1 MSTTVTENVYNLII
15 LDESGSM
22 ESIKSS
28 IISGFNEL
36 VQSIRRAQSEF
47 PGQSHFISL
56 VTFSDDKTNFLL
68 WNEPV
73 SKLEYIN
80 EETYRPNCS
89 TPLYDA
95 IGRSVRRMKEVL
107 PSHTKSG
114 VLVTILTDG
123 EENASREFTGPQ
135 IREMID
141 SLKTS
146 DWTFTYIGA
155 NHDVEA
161 AARKMAIKNTLNFKA
176 SETGVEDMFGR
187 EMNARMAYYQKR
199 FEGLDVTGDFY
210 QREEEDNKK

>member
-1 MSTTVTENVYNLII
+1 
-15 LDESGSM
+15 
-22 ESIKSS
+22 
-28 IISGFNEL
+28 
-36 VQSIRRAQSEF
+36 
-47 PGQSHFISL
+47 
-56 VTFSDDKTNFLL
+56 
-68 WNEPV
+68 
-73 SKLEYIN
+73 
-80 EETYRPNCS
+80 
-89 TPLYDA
+89 
-95 IGRSVRRMKEVL
+95 MKEVL

-123 EENASREFTGPQ
+123 EENSSREFTGPQ

-141 SLKTS
+141 SLRTS